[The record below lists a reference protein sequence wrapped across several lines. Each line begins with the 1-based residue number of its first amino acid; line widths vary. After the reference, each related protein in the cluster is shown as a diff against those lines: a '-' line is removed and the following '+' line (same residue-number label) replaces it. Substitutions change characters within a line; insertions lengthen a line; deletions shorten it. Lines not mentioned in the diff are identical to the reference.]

1 MLNNTKRKGAKMKK
15 ILDKAFIIVLICVL
29 VVSGYKIAN
38 YFYDAQVQNGRFK
51 KMATVVE
58 NEKSTEQVK
67 VGKKNI
73 FKKYGELYKK
83 NNDFAGW
90 IKIKNTSINYPV
102 MMTKKDFQYYLKRN
116 FEREY
121 SIYGTPFIGENCE
134 INPESDNIVIYSHN
148 MKNGSMFA
156 ALNKYKTYDF
166 YKKNKIVYF
175 DTLNTT
181 GEYEIV
187 YTFTANVGGKGDF
200 EYYKY
205 VNLNNKEEFNEYI
218 RQLENVKLYDT
229 GGKINYKD
237 KVITLSTCENS
248 RENSR
253 MVVVAKKIK

>member
-1 MLNNTKRKGAKMKK
+1 
-15 ILDKAFIIVLICVL
+15 
-29 VVSGYKIAN
+29 
-38 YFYDAQVQNGRFK
+38 
-51 KMATVVE
+51 
-58 NEKSTEQVK
+58 
-67 VGKKNI
+67 
-73 FKKYGELYKK
+73 
-83 NNDFAGW
+83 
-90 IKIKNTSINYPV
+90 

-187 YTFTANVGGKGDF
+187 YTFIANVGGKGDF

-229 GGKINYKD
+229 GVKINYKD